1 MVQTASH
8 APTNKS
14 GIRVYKIVVLGDG
27 GVGKSALTLQFVTHS
42 FLEYHDPTIEDA
54 YQQKTVIDGEVALL
68 DILDTAGQIEFTAM
82 RDQYMRCGEG
92 FVICYAITD
101 RRSFEEAAEC
111 RKQIERVRCSE
122 SVPMVLVGNKCDLE
136 ASRQVGVFL
145 FHSWAQNG
153 SSTGLLPFKPKEYE
167 TIDKEVRKILSE
179 YKVTRNAAN
188 MDRLYLK
195 RDQLG
200 RGLACVEE
208 KAELMLFK
216 MLKSFEK
223 NPQTRPLMEQEKEEK
238 TQLGRICEYLKEKY
252 QLEETNLTEKNIK
265 EKQEER
271 RMTRIKEKVMH
282 GILFNNGDSAYEDG
296 RAEDNDDDNSS
307 VVPSIYDRK
316 MSSMWLT
323 KGNMSPQREGMLTKL
338 QDRNLYFEGM
348 SK

>member
-1 MVQTASH
+1 MKDENKAIV
-8 APTNKS
+8 TNKATKRTRMLCKTKLNAANLFR
-14 GIRVYKIVVLGDG
+14 GINKF
-27 GVGKSALTLQFVTHS
+27 ALSTLHYYV
-42 FLEYHDPTIEDA
+42 
-54 YQQKTVIDGEVALL
+54 
-68 DILDTAGQIEFTAM
+68 
-82 RDQYMRCGEG
+82 
-92 FVICYAITD
+92 
-101 RRSFEEAAEC
+101 
-111 RKQIERVRCSE
+111 
-122 SVPMVLVGNKCDLE
+122 
-136 ASRQVGVFL
+136 
-145 FHSWAQNG
+145 
-153 SSTGLLPFKPKEYE
+153 GLLPFKPKEYE

-271 RMTRIKEKVMH
+271 RMT
-282 GILFNNGDSAYEDG
+282 
-296 RAEDNDDDNSS
+296 
-307 VVPSIYDRK
+307 
-316 MSSMWLT
+316 
-323 KGNMSPQREGMLTKL
+323 
-338 QDRNLYFEGM
+338 
-348 SK
+348 